1 MQQAEVVVLASASA
15 TRAEMLRRAG
25 VPVICDPAD
34 LDETEIKMACD
45 ARGDGAEQ
53 TARTLAEAKALVVSG
68 RRRGVFVIGADQ
80 MLECD
85 GQWFSKARDRGEA
98 RAALQALRGRAH
110 RLISAAAVARDGHL
124 LWDCRTTAELVMRP
138 FSDAFLDAYLVEVG
152 PAVLS
157 TVGGYRLEG
166 LGIQLFERIDGDFF
180 SILGLPMLPLLGYLR
195 RSGILVT

>member
-34 LDETEIKMACD
+34 LDEAEIKMACD
-45 ARGDGAEQ
+45 ARGDDAEQ

-85 GQWFSKARDRGEA
+85 GQWFSKARDRSEA
-98 RAALQALRGRAH
+98 RAALQALRGRVH
-110 RLISAAAVARDGHL
+110 RLTSAAAVARDGHL